1 MFQKMGLKKNG
12 LRIIIVGCGKVGITL
27 VEQLSKEGHDITI
40 IDNNQQKVN
49 SVASLNDVLG
59 ICGNGASYTTQVEAG
74 IKDADL
80 FIAVTASD
88 ELNLLCCTIA
98 TQVGDCAAIA
108 RVRTPDYSH
117 EVNYLREK
125 LGLAMIINP
134 ELEAALDMAR
144 ILYLPSA
151 LEVDSFAHGQAD
163 LVKLCIP
170 EGSILHNKTIAQSIS
185 EINTNVLI
193 CGVERGDEVF
203 IPSGD
208 FSLRSGDLIS
218 FVASRKAVAPFLKE
232 IGYKTNRVKDT
243 LIIGGGKGA
252 YYLAKHL
259 LAIGIHVKIIEANK
273 QRCEELSVLL
283 PNAIIINGDGIDQE
297 LLKEE
302 GIEYVES
309 FVPLTGIDEVNILL
323 TLHARSVSKANAKV
337 ITKINRINFKNVVN
351 GLSLGSVIYPNNIT
365 SEAIL
370 AYVRARL
377 NSKDSSSVETL
388 SHMFDGR
395 VEAIE
400 FSVAEDSPVVNTPL
414 KDLRTKHNVLVSF
427 INHNGRIIIPSGNDI
442 IQPEDT
448 VMIVTTHT
456 GFTDISDILEDE
468 DE

>member
-1 MFQKMGLKKNG
+1 MFQRLGFKKNG

-40 IDNNQQKVN
+40 IDSNQQKVHT
-49 SVASLNDVLG
+49 VASLNDVLG

-80 FIAVTASD
+80 FIAVTGSD

-98 TQVGDCAAIA
+98 KQVGDCAAIA

-151 LEVDSFAHGQAD
+151 LEVDSFAHGQVD
-163 LVKLCIP
+163 LVKLTVP
-170 EGSILHNKTIAQSIS
+170 VGSILCDKTIAQAAT
-185 EINTNVLI
+185 EINNNVLI
-193 CGVERGDEVF
+193 CGVERKEEVF

-208 FSLRSGDLIS
+208 FCLQAGDLIS
-218 FVASRKAVAPFLKE
+218 FVASRKIVAPFLKE
-232 IGYKTNRVKDT
+232 IGYKTNPVKDC

-252 YYLAKHL
+252 YYLATHL
-259 LAIGIHVKIIEANK
+259 LSMGINVKIIEANK
-273 QRCEELSVLL
+273 KRCEELSVLL
-283 PNAIIINGDGIDQE
+283 PDAIIINGDGIDQE

-302 GIEYVES
+302 GVEYVES

-323 TLHARSVSKANAKV
+323 TLHARSVSKANAKL
-337 ITKINRINFKNVVN
+337 ITKINRINFKNVIN
-351 GLSLGSVIYPNNIT
+351 GLSLGSVVYPNNIT

-377 NSKDSSSVETL
+377 NSKDSNSVETL

-400 FSVAEDSPVVNTPL
+400 FLVDEDSPVVNTPL
-414 KDLRTKHNVLVSF
+414 KDLDIKNDVLVSF
-427 INHNGRIIIPSGNDI
+427 INHSGRIIIPSGQDVI
-442 IQPEDT
+442 TAGDT
-448 VMIVTTHT
+448 VMIVTTHS
-456 GFTDISDILEDE
+456 GFTDISNILEVE